1 METLKGS
8 KRLRFAIL
16 LGTLAAMGPFT
27 IDMYLPS
34 FPTIVEAFDTTASF
48 VQVSLTATLLGI
60 GLGQLILGP
69 MSDVHGRK
77 KPLLI
82 ALVVYFIASLLCVFS
97 PSIGFFIAARFIQG
111 FAASS
116 GIVISRAIVRDL
128 YSGRELTKFF
138 ALLMLIFNLAP
149 ILAPV
154 FGGAVLSFTDWKGI
168 FAVLSVIG
176 LLLFAVVMWR
186 MDETLPAQSRV
197 PSNFSNTLKN
207 FLSLLKNREFMGYA
221 LAQGFIMA
229 GIFAY
234 VAGTPFVYQNIYE
247 VSPQMFSLLFGM
259 NGIGLIIGTHTV
271 GRLTGVLTEKQILES
286 GLLLSIISGAV
297 LLIVVL
303 VNGPLL
309 AIVIPIFF
317 FVMSIAVIS
326 TSSFSLAMESQGH
339 IAGSAS
345 ALLGLLPFILGAI
358 TAPLVGI
365 AGEETAI
372 PMGAIIFVSAL
383 IAVLSYWGLA
393 RTKKEVI

>member
-1 METLKGS
+1 MESSLKGS
-8 KRLRFAIL
+8 KRLRFALL
-16 LGTLAAMGPFT
+16 LGTIAAMGPLT

-48 VQVSLTATLLGI
+48 VQVSLTASLIGI
-60 GLGQLILGP
+60 ALGQLVFGP

-77 KPLLI
+77 KPLLF
-82 ALVVYFIASLLCVFS
+82 ALIVYTIASLLCVFS

-111 FAASS
+111 FAAAA
-116 GIVISRAIVRDL
+116 GIVLSRAIVRDV

-138 ALLMLIFNLAP
+138 ALLMLINNLAP

-154 FGGAVLSFTDWKGI
+154 FGGGILAFTEWTGI

-176 LLLFAVVMWR
+176 VFLFVVVLWR
-186 MDETLPAQSRV
+186 MDETLSEESRV
-197 PSNFSNTLKN
+197 PSNLSSTLKN

-221 LAQGFIMA
+221 MAQGFIMA

-259 NGIGLIIGTHTV
+259 NGIGLIIGAQTV
-271 GRLTGVLTEKQILES
+271 GRLTGVLTEKQFLEI
-286 GLLLSIISGAV
+286 GLLLSITSGTALFIAV
-297 LLIVVL
+297 LL
-303 VNGPLL
+303 NGPLL
-309 AIVIPIFF
+309 SIIIPIFF
-317 FVMSIAVIS
+317 FVTSIGVIS

-358 TAPLVGI
+358 TAPLVGV

-383 IAVLSYWGLA
+383 IAVLSYFGLV
-393 RTKKEVI
+393 RTKKE

>member
-1 METLKGS
+1 MESSLKGS
-8 KRLRFAIL
+8 KRLRFALL
-16 LGTLAAMGPFT
+16 LGTIAAMGPLT

-48 VQVSLTATLLGI
+48 VQVSLTASLIGI
-60 GLGQLILGP
+60 ALGQLVFGP

-77 KPLLI
+77 KPLLF
-82 ALVVYFIASLLCVFS
+82 ALIVYTIASLLCVFS

-111 FAASS
+111 FAAAA
-116 GIVISRAIVRDL
+116 GIVLSRAIVRDV

-138 ALLMLIFNLAP
+138 ALLMLINNLAP

-154 FGGAVLSFTDWKGI
+154 FGGGILAFTEWTGI

-176 LLLFAVVMWR
+176 VFLFVVVLWR
-186 MDETLPAQSRV
+186 MDETLSEESRV
-197 PSNFSNTLKN
+197 PSNLSSTLKN

-221 LAQGFIMA
+221 MAQGFIMA

-259 NGIGLIIGTHTV
+259 NGIGLIIGAQTV
-271 GRLTGVLTEKQILES
+271 GRLTGVLTEKQFLEI
-286 GLLLSIISGAV
+286 GLLLSITSGTALFIAV
-297 LLIVVL
+297 LL
-303 VNGPLL
+303 NGPLL
-309 AIVIPIFF
+309 SIIIPIFF
-317 FVMSIAVIS
+317 FVTSIGVIS

-358 TAPLVGI
+358 TAPLVGV

-383 IAVLSYWGLA
+383 IAVLSYFGLV
-393 RTKKEVI
+393 RTKKK

>member
-1 METLKGS
+1 
-8 KRLRFAIL
+8 
-16 LGTLAAMGPFT
+16 MGPLT

-48 VQVSLTATLLGI
+48 VQVSLTASLLGI
-60 GLGQLILGP
+60 GLGQLVLGP
-69 MSDVHGRK
+69 MSDVYGRK
-77 KPLLI
+77 KPLLV
-82 ALVVYFIASLLCVFS
+82 ALIVYIIASLLCVFS

-111 FAASS
+111 FAASA
-116 GIVISRAIVRDL
+116 GIVLSRAIVRDV

-138 ALLMLIFNLAP
+138 ALLMLINNLVP

-154 FGGAVLSFTDWKGI
+154 LGGGILTFTEWTGI

-176 LLLFAVVMWR
+176 VVLFAVVMWR
-186 MDETLPAQSRV
+186 MDETLSEESRV
-197 PSNFSNTLKN
+197 PSSISTTLKN

-221 LAQGFIMA
+221 MAQGFIMA

-259 NGIGLIIGTHTV
+259 NGIGLIIGAQTV
-271 GRLTGVLTEKQILES
+271 GRLTGVVSEKQFLEV
-286 GLLLSIISGAV
+286 GLLLSITSGTALFIAV
-297 LLIVVL
+297 LL
-303 VNGPLL
+303 NGPLL
-309 AIVIPIFF
+309 SIIIPIFF
-317 FVMSIAVIS
+317 FVTSIGVIS

-358 TAPLVGI
+358 TAPLVGV

-383 IAVLSYWGLA
+383 IAVISYFGFA

>member
-1 METLKGS
+1 MESLKGT
-8 KRLRFAIL
+8 KRLRFALL
-16 LGTLAAMGPFT
+16 LGALAAMGPLT

-34 FPTIVEAFDTTASF
+34 FPTIVEAFGTTASL
-48 VQVSLTATLLGI
+48 VQVSLTASLLGI
-60 GLGQLILGP
+60 GLGQLVLGP

-77 KPLLI
+77 KPLLY
-82 ALVVYFIASLLCVFS
+82 ALIVYVIASILCVFS

-111 FAASS
+111 FAASA
-116 GIVISRAIVRDL
+116 GIVLSRAIVRDV

-138 ALLMLIFNLAP
+138 ALLMLINNLVP

-154 FGGAVLSFTDWKGI
+154 LGGGILTFTEWTGI
-168 FAVLSVIG
+168 FVVLSVIG
-176 LLLFAVVMWR
+176 VVLFAVVMWR
-186 MDETLPAQSRV
+186 MDETLSEESRV
-197 PSNFSNTLKN
+197 PSNLSTTLKN

-221 LAQGFIMA
+221 MAQGFIMA

-234 VAGTPFVYQNIYE
+234 VAGTPFVYQNIFD

-259 NGIGLIIGTHTV
+259 NGIGLIVGAQTV
-271 GRLTGVLTEKQILES
+271 GRLTGVLTEKQFLEI
-286 GLLLSIISGAV
+286 GLLLSITSGTALFIAV
-297 LLIVVL
+297 LL
-303 VNGPLL
+303 NGPLL
-309 AIVIPIFF
+309 SIVIPIFF
-317 FVMSIAVIS
+317 FVTSIGVIS

-358 TAPLVGI
+358 TAPLVGV

-383 IAVLSYWGLA
+383 IAVISYIGLA